1 MTHEASR
8 LADIPDGTIVRGR
21 LIRYEEQGGEVD
33 MPDYE
38 AEGVGPI
45 VEGRLSKF
53 PSILGHISCFVGKWA
68 VEEESIEVVEPSG

>member
-1 MTHEASR
+1 MVNVH
-8 LADIPDGTIVRGR
+8 DIPDGTIVRGR

-45 VEGRLSKF
+45 VEGPLTKR
-53 PSILGHISCFVGKWA
+53 PSLLGHTSYSIGKWA
-68 VEEESIEVVEPSG
+68 VEEDSIEVVER